1 MLLFAHIGNANNK
14 GKEDDFLKVHKI
26 RSGDRVAFEKLFFEY
41 HNKLI
46 RFANTITKSRELARD
61 TVQDVFLKIW
71 RNREDWELHHSLKVY
86 LYQAVRN
93 QALNLLEK
101 KKARLRLKKN
111 YQSEVESLNRELM
124 QDDALYGNLTELE
137 IRQLKRI
144 WELVEEMP
152 ERRRISFELNRRHG
166 FSYEEIS
173 KVLGISKKTVENH
186 IGQAIKYIR
195 EKISAEDFK

>member
-1 MLLFAHIGNANNK
+1 MLLFAYIGNTNNE
-14 GKEDDFLKVHKI
+14 GKEDDFLRVCKI
-26 RSGDRVAFEKLFFEY
+26 RSGDKAVFEELFFEY

-46 RFANTITKSRELARD
+46 RFASTLTKSRELARD

-71 RNREDWELHHSLKVY
+71 RNREDWELHYSIKVY

-111 YQSEVESLNRELM
+111 YQSEIESHDKEFK
-124 QDDALYGNLTELE
+124 QDEALYGNLTEME
-137 IRQLKRI
+137 IRKLKRI

-173 KVLGISKKTVENH
+173 NVLDISKKTVENH